1 VKFSRSWQDALL
13 FIPETKAQAKKLP
26 GHDHQ
31 GWDHTCIEKEAAS
44 IKGRSGAAQERAR
57 GDSDLKLQVA
67 VEIRRRLG

>member
-1 VKFSRSWQDALL
+1 MRCSLSQRL
-13 FIPETKAQAKKLP
+13 KLKLKSYLVDP
-26 GHDHQ
+26 RRDHQ